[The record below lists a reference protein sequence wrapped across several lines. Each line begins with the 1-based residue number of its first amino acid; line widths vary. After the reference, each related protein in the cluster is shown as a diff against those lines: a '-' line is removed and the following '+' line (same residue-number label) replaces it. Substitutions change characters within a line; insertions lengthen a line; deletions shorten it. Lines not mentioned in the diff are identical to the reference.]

1 MELLQDLPKSS
12 NQNSSLLLFLHNDS
26 LWIALEIEKTIGS
39 IPRACVHTH
48 SLSHTYAHT
57 LRKA

>member
-48 SLSHTYAHT
+48 THSLTHTHT
-57 LRKA
+57 L